1 MGAVR
6 WSVGLA
12 PSPRCSGPA
21 KGRPPSG
28 DARVAW
34 RRLGVVVGARA
45 IRQRRAVGPLAAGVA
60 WRRLGVVGD
69 ATRCGRPV
77 ATSQLVDDDDDVLAS
92 ALERA
97 ESELEELESDEESLD
112 DDESFES
119 DDEPLEDDEADSF
132 SLRRPLALAP
142 WSFL

>member
-1 MGAVR
+1 MGVVR

-28 DARVAW
+28 DARGAW
-34 RRLGVVVGARA
+34 RRLGGVAGARA

-92 ALERA
+92 ALERL
-97 ESELEELESDEESLD
+97 ESELEEPESDDDESLD
-112 DDESFES
+112 DDESES
-119 DDEPLEDDEADSF
+119 DDEPLDDDADSF